1 MKRYTHSIFLIAVV
15 LTIGTL
21 IFFLIQS
28 RVNVVA
34 AGNEPVRY
42 RAVNAG
48 DGSLASDPVSQTQRA
63 ERLASAIPLEP
74 NETLLDLYSFNLDA
88 DDEEEQILVVRRSDD
103 PEGLI
108 RIVVADYSPQTR
120 RWSRIWDGATLATKI
135 KTFQITIGDL
145 LGNHGVNI
153 ICTGMNDANEQTMTV
168 FWRSAP
174 EGDQRLRFVSIFQGR
189 GDAVLVNS
197 SDRAD
202 SYKLGQSSAESWSIS
217 IWRAD
222 PSAGNY
228 LDQIKETWKWNSNE
242 GSYVSSSVERIPG
255 ASIARRIAES
265 LLDGTSGT
273 FEQFLD
279 GIWYKQSTDPLSSD
293 ALFITFQPRD
303 GAILFSAQGIVE
315 IYEWENS
322 NSTRYGLY
330 IACRNQSVRN
340 LRRLMDVELVST
352 DTINLRV
359 FQDLRIKADIAAK
372 WDGRY
377 RKLGQEMAKAFR
389 LPPAKAIH
397 TRPELDGLYMSE
409 DGMELLFAGSTYTLK
424 SEGNQET
431 GGFAVFEISGQMILD
446 LRALQTGNT
455 ATSTRRSWTISLANQ
470 VRANNQQSSI
480 LTLTPVR
487 IGVMGPEPL
496 EGPKLVLERVTA
508 IE

>member
-15 LTIGTL
+15 LALATL
-21 IFFLIQS
+21 LFFLIES
-28 RVNVVA
+28 RVKVA
-34 AGNEPVRY
+34 ATGNEPVRY

-48 DGSLASDPVSQTQRA
+48 DGLLASDPVNQTQRA
-63 ERLASAIPLEP
+63 ERLASAIPLES
-74 NETLLDLYSFNLDA
+74 NETLLDLYSFNLDT

-108 RIVVADYSPQTR
+108 RIVVADYSPQSR

-135 KTFQITIGDL
+135 KTFQITVGDL

-153 ICTGMNDANEQTMTV
+153 ICTGMNDTNEQTMTV
-168 FWRSAP
+168 FRRVAP
-174 EGDQRLRFVSIFQGR
+174 EGDQRLRFEPIFQGR
-189 GDAVLVNS
+189 GDAVLINS

-202 SYKLGQSSAESWSIS
+202 SYKLGQSNAESWSIS

-228 LDQIKETWKWNSNE
+228 LDQIKETWKW
-242 GSYVSSSVERIPG
+242 SSSDSTYLSSSSERIPG

-265 LLDGTSGT
+265 LLDGTTDT

-279 GIWYKQSTDPLSSD
+279 GIWYKQSTDPLSEN
-293 ALFITFQPRD
+293 ALFVTFQPRD
-303 GAILFSAQGIVE
+303 GAVLFSAQGIVE

-397 TRPELDGLYMSE
+397 TRPELDGLYIAE
-409 DGMELLFAGSTYTLK
+409 DGMELRFTGSTYTLK
-424 SEGNQET
+424 TDSILET
-431 GGFAVFEISGQMILD
+431 GGFAVFVISGQTILD
-446 LRALQTGNT
+446 LRALQAGDAAAN
-455 ATSTRRSWTISLANQ
+455 TRRSWTISLANQ
-470 VRANNQQSSI
+470 GSTSNQQSSI
-480 LTLTPVR
+480 LTLSPVR
-487 IGVMGPEPL
+487 IGVTGPEPL
-496 EGPKLVLERVTA
+496 EGPRLVLERVSET
-508 IE
+508 E

>member
-1 MKRYTHSIFLIAVV
+1 MKRYTHSIFLVAVV
-15 LTIGTL
+15 MTLATL
-21 IFFLIQS
+21 IFFLIQN
-28 RVNVVA
+28 RMNVTA
-34 AGNEPVRY
+34 SGNEPVRY

-48 DGSLASDPVSQTQRA
+48 DGTLASDPVNQTQKPD
-63 ERLASAIPLEP
+63 RLSSAIPLETY
-74 NETLLDLYSFNLDA
+74 ETLLDLYSFNLDA

-108 RIVVADYSPQTR
+108 RIVIADYSPQSR
-120 RWSRIWDGATLATKI
+120 RWARIWDGATLATKI
-135 KTFQITIGDL
+135 KTFQITTGDL

-153 ICTGMNDANEQTMTV
+153 LCTGMNDANEQTMTV
-168 FWRSAP
+168 FWRIAFD
-174 EGDQRLRFVSIFQGR
+174 GDQRLHFAPIFQGR

-197 SDRAD
+197 FDRAD
-202 SYKLGQSSAESWSIS
+202 SYKLGQSSAESWTIS

-228 LDQIKETWKWNSNE
+228 LDQIKETWQWSTIDN
-242 GSYVSSSVERIPG
+242 SYVSISTERIPG

-265 LLDGTSGT
+265 LLDGTTET
-273 FEQFLD
+273 FEHFLD
-279 GIWYKQSTDPLSSD
+279 GIWYKQSTDPLSDS
-293 ALFITFQPRD
+293 ALFVTFQPRE
-303 GAILFSAQGIVE
+303 GAVLFSAQGIVE

-397 TRPELDGLYMSE
+397 AKPELDGLYQAE
-409 DGMELLFAGSTYTLK
+409 DGMEMRFAGSTYTMK
-424 SEGNQET
+424 SEDMLES
-431 GGFAVFEISGQMILD
+431 GGFAVFEISGLTILD
-446 LRALQTGNT
+446 LRALQAGDAT
-455 ATSTRRSWTISLANQ
+455 ANTRRSWAISLSSQDEAKGH
-470 VRANNQQSSI
+470 QSSI
-480 LTLTPVR
+480 LTLSPVR

-496 EGPKLVLERVTA
+496 EGPKLILERVAET
-508 IE
+508 E

>member
-15 LTIGTL
+15 LTLGTL
-21 IFFLIQS
+21 VFFLIQ
-28 RVNVVA
+28 RHMNVTV

-48 DGSLASDPVSQTQRA
+48 DGSLATDPVSQTQRA
-63 ERLASAIPLEP
+63 DRLSSAIPLEP

-103 PEGLI
+103 PEGFI
-108 RIVVADYSPQTR
+108 RIVVADYSPQSR
-120 RWSRIWDGATLATKI
+120 RWARIWDGATLATKI
-135 KTFQITIGDL
+135 KTFQITVSDL
-145 LGNHGVNI
+145 LGNHGVTI
-153 ICTGMNDANEQTMTV
+153 LCTGMNDANEQTMTV
-168 FWRSAP
+168 FWRAAP
-174 EGDQRLRFVSIFQGR
+174 EVDQRLLFVPIFQGR

-197 SDRAD
+197 SERAD
-202 SYKLGQSSAESWSIS
+202 SYKLGQSIADSWSIS

-228 LDQIKETWKWNSNE
+228 LDQIKETWQWSTVDKT
-242 GSYVSSSVERIPG
+242 YISSTTERIPG

-265 LLDGTSGT
+265 LLDGTTET

-279 GIWYKQSTDPLSSD
+279 GIWYKQSTDPLSEN
-293 ALFITFQPRD
+293 ALFVTFQPRE
-303 GAILFSAQGIVE
+303 GAVLFSAQGIVE

-397 TRPELDGLYMSE
+397 ARPELDGLYQAE
-409 DGMELLFAGSTYTLK
+409 DGMELRFAGSAYTMK
-424 SEGNQET
+424 SENILES
-431 GGFAVFEISGQMILD
+431 GGFAVFELAGLTILD
-446 LRALQTGNT
+446 LRALQTGD
-455 ATSTRRSWTISLANQ
+455 AASSTRRSWSLSLSGRGDATG
-470 VRANNQQSSI
+470 QQNSI
-480 LTLTPVR
+480 LTLSPVR
-487 IGVMGPEPL
+487 IGVMGPEPV
-496 EGPKLVLERVTA
+496 EGPKLVLERVAET
-508 IE
+508 E

>member
-1 MKRYTHSIFLIAVV
+1 MKRYTHSLFLIAVV
-15 LTIGTL
+15 LTLATL

-28 RVNVVA
+28 RMNVA
-34 AGNEPVRY
+34 AGGNEPVRY

-48 DGSLASDPVSQTQRA
+48 DGSLASDPVNQTQRE
-63 ERLASAIPLEP
+63 ERLASAIPLEA

-108 RIVVADYSPQTR
+108 RIVVADYSPQPR
-120 RWSRIWDGATLATKI
+120 RWSRIWDGVTLATNI
-135 KTFQITIGDL
+135 KTFQITVGDL
-145 LGNHGVNI
+145 LGNHGINI

-174 EGDQRLRFVSIFQGR
+174 EGDQRLRFAPIFQGR

-197 SDRAD
+197 TDRAD

-217 IWRAD
+217 IWQAD

-228 LDQIKETWKWNSNE
+228 LDQIKETWRWSNSDS
-242 GSYVSSSVERIPG
+242 SYVSSSSERIPG

-265 LLDGTSGT
+265 LLDGTTET

-279 GIWYKQSTDPLSSD
+279 GIWYKQSLDPLSTD
-293 ALFITFQPRD
+293 ALFVTFQPRD
-303 GAILFSAQGIVE
+303 GSVLFSAQGIVE

-359 FQDLRIKADIAAK
+359 FQDLRIKADVAAK

-389 LPPAKAIH
+389 LPPSKAVH
-397 TRPELDGLYMSE
+397 TKPELDGLYMAE
-409 DGMELLFAGSTYTLK
+409 DGMELRFAGSTYTMK
-424 SEGNQET
+424 SEGILET
-431 GGFAVFEISGQMILD
+431 GGFAVFEISGQAILD
-446 LRALQTGNT
+446 LRALQAGNV
-455 ATSTRRSWTISLANQ
+455 AANTRHSWVISLATESDTNG
-470 VRANNQQSSI
+470 QQKPI
-480 LTLTPVR
+480 LTLSPVR
-487 IGVMGPEPL
+487 IGVMGPESL
-496 EGPKLVLERVTA
+496 EGPKLVLKRVPDT
-508 IE
+508 E